1 MAKGWRS
8 FGASVAPDGLSDRMA
23 LLDYESLIQ
32 PFDEAAP
39 CGPDLRADPE
49 FRDIEDAPGD
59 FANQKPPELMQV
71 IQRCDAFLQRTK
83 DQAPAIVAL
92 QAAVRIGD
100 FALANAGLALIKGYA
115 EQFWEDFHP
124 GPAEEMAVARVNEMS
139 ALARPAAMTLPLQRA
154 LIAKMPAPSQ
164 QGFTAG
170 MIALALLPTPEW
182 SNDDETALAAQV
194 EKGQISA
201 TQARTIRP
209 NREGARTLRV
219 IMRVLSADAR
229 AADSEA
235 GVGGDDTGMDGD
247 SLRRLALDLREQ
259 IEAAQGQLQQMSD
272 LFYDINAIYDSRA
285 GDSASL
291 GPVLTL
297 LKTIVDDS
305 SRFLALFPAQDQTAG
320 AGGDESASDTSSGD
334 NVGGAPARAKGFVVT
349 TPQSRADVITAMNA
363 IVRFFEENEPT
374 SPVPL
379 MLKRVR
385 AWVEMDFLQLLNEI
399 APGAVDDAQ
408 KLLASAEEEESSS
421 STGSSSSW

>member
-1 MAKGWRS
+1 M
-8 FGASVAPDGLSDRMA
+8 
-23 LLDYESLIQ
+23 LDYDSLIQ
-32 PFDEAAP
+32 PFDGANP
-39 CGPDLRADPE
+39 CGPELRDDPE

-59 FANQKPPELMQV
+59 FANQKPPELMGV
-71 IQRCDAFLQRTK
+71 VQRCDAFLQRTK

-92 QAAVRIGD
+92 QAAVRVGD
-100 FALANAGLALIKGYA
+100 FALANAALALIKGYA
-115 EQFWEDFHP
+115 ELFWEEFHP
-124 GPAEEMAVARVNEMS
+124 GPAEEMAIARVNELT

-154 LIAKMPAPSQ
+154 AIAKMPAPSQ
-164 QGFTAG
+164 QGFTAA
-170 MIALALLPTPEW
+170 MIAQALVPTPEW
-182 SNDDETALAAQV
+182 SNEDETTLAAQV
-194 EKGQISA
+194 ENGQVSA

-209 NREGARTLRV
+209 NREGARTLRM

-235 GVGGDDTGMDGD
+235 GVGGDDTGMD
-247 SLRRLALDLREQ
+247 SETLRRLALGLREQ
-259 IEAAQGQLQQMSD
+259 VVTAREQLQAMSD

-291 GPVLTL
+291 GPVLSL
-297 LKTIVDDS
+297 IKTIVEDS
-305 SRFLALFPAQDQTAG
+305 GRFLAMFPAEEAVADADG
-320 AGGDESASDTSSGD
+320 GAEEGIAEAGG
-334 NVGGAPARAKGFVVT
+334 GGGGVSQPKGFVVT

-399 APGAVDDAQ
+399 APSAIDDAQ
-408 KLLASAEEEESSS
+408 KLLASPEE
-421 STGSSSSW
+421 

>member
-1 MAKGWRS
+1 M
-8 FGASVAPDGLSDRMA
+8 
-23 LLDYESLIQ
+23 LDYDSLIQ

-71 IQRCDAFLQRTK
+71 IGRCDAFLQRTK

-92 QAAVRIGD
+92 QAAVRVGD
-100 FALANAGLALIKGYA
+100 FALANAALQLIKGYA
-115 EQFWEDFHP
+115 ELFWEDFHP
-124 GPAEEMAVARVNEMS
+124 GPAEDMAIARVNELS

-154 LIAKMPAPSQ
+154 PIAKMPAPSQ
-164 QGFTAG
+164 QGFTAA
-170 MIALALLPTPEW
+170 MIAQALTPTPEW
-182 SNDDETALAAQV
+182 STEDEAALAAQV
-194 EKGQISA
+194 ENGQVSA
-201 TQARTIRP
+201 TQARTVRP
-209 NREGARTLRV
+209 NREGARTLRM

-235 GVGGDDTGMDGD
+235 DVGGEDTGMDTE
-247 SLRRLALDLREQ
+247 SLRRLALGLREQ
-259 IEAAQGQLQQMSD
+259 VETARGQLQVMSD
-272 LFYDINAIYDSRA
+272 LFYDINGIYDSRA

-291 GPVLTL
+291 GPVLSL
-297 LKTIVDDS
+297 IKTIVDDS
-305 SRFLALFPAQDQTAG
+305 ARFLAMFPAEEAVAG
-320 AGGDESASDTSSGD
+320 SDADADEAAGGTDGG
-334 NVGGAPARAKGFVVT
+334 GGAARAKGFVVT

-379 MLKRVR
+379 MMKRVR

-399 APGAVDDAQ
+399 APGAIDDAQ
-408 KLLASAEEEESSS
+408 KLLSSSEESAESY
-421 STGSSSSW
+421 